1 MSVFGRLLSDTK
13 DSHRPIVDVQQLQN
27 SAKRCLGRK
36 KSGLAVPDLAA
47 SSGLSVLDS
56 LPQGMPGFTIPWIT
70 NANIVPMLI
79 VGCAVAL
86 VSFADTD
93 LLSRV
98 YAARTRTYVDVS
110 LADILAEVDETQR
123 AAGITL
129 CVTEMKDP
137 SQGEFKRFGVYTL
150 LGEARIF
157 PC

>member
-1 MSVFGRLLSDTK
+1 M
-13 DSHRPIVDVQQLQN
+13 
-27 SAKRCLGRK
+27 
-36 KSGLAVPDLAA
+36 PDLAA

-98 YAARTRTYVDVS
+98 YAARTRTYVDPNQEMAGQGVVN
-110 LADILAEVDETQR
+110 L
-123 AAGITL
+123 AAG
-129 CVTEMKDP
+129 
-137 SQGEFKRFGVYTL
+137 FF
-150 LGEARIF
+150 
-157 PC
+157 

>member
-1 MSVFGRLLSDTK
+1 
-13 DSHRPIVDVQQLQN
+13 
-27 SAKRCLGRK
+27 
-36 KSGLAVPDLAA
+36 
-47 SSGLSVLDS
+47 
-56 LPQGMPGFTIPWIT
+56 
-70 NANIVPMLI
+70 MLI

-86 VSFADTD
+86 VSFADTN

-137 SQGEFKRFGVYTL
+137 SQGEFKRFGVYTS
-150 LGEARIF
+150 LGRHGFSHARR
-157 PC
+157 CRWQVCAESSG

>member
-1 MSVFGRLLSDTK
+1 
-13 DSHRPIVDVQQLQN
+13 
-27 SAKRCLGRK
+27 
-36 KSGLAVPDLAA
+36 
-47 SSGLSVLDS
+47 
-56 LPQGMPGFTIPWIT
+56 MPGFTIPWIT

-98 YAARTRTYVDVS
+98 YATLTRTYLDVS

-137 SQGEFKRFGVYTL
+137 SQGDFKRFGFYTL
-150 LGEARIF
+150 LGGGTDF
-157 PC
+157 PTLDDAVGRYVQSHPVDLAYWENEGAVSGAAVATG

>member
-1 MSVFGRLLSDTK
+1 MGWIYQGRPSASGRFLPVAK
-13 DSHRPIVDVQQLQN
+13 DGNRPIVDVQQLQN

-98 YAARTRTYVDVS
+98 YAARTRTYVDPNQEMAGQGVVN
-110 LADILAEVDETQR
+110 L
-123 AAGITL
+123 AAG
-129 CVTEMKDP
+129 
-137 SQGEFKRFGVYTL
+137 FF
-150 LGEARIF
+150 
-157 PC
+157 